1 MPVKE
6 ETPSHWCPFSNSAST
21 YLGTALQIT
30 WVQHLRHERFVNKKQ
45 EGLVAG
51 VCWCSMTSVKLSADS
66 VDEEK
71 KSPVKAGNDSF
82 WKWSWL
88 TSPSIHGDLKKSRRC
103 FLKESSILSKRI
115 VGAKRENRRFFL
127 KESSVLMGSKSIY
140 SPKSLNCYVSGGNN
154 TWQKHSKII
163 VFPLGFREVFS
174 LLPSCLCGFIW
185 SNTIE
190 MGGFGKDTC
199 FSDEIQCP
207 YEDSCK
213 SLNHS

>member
-1 MPVKE
+1 M
-6 ETPSHWCPFSNSAST
+6 SHWCPSSNSAST

-30 WVQHLRHERFVNKKQ
+30 RVQYVRYERFVNQKQ

-71 KSPVKAGNDSF
+71 KSPEKAGNDSF

-140 SPKSLNCYVSGGNN
+140 SPKSLNCYVSGG
-154 TWQKHSKII
+154 
-163 VFPLGFREVFS
+163 
-174 LLPSCLCGFIW
+174 
-185 SNTIE
+185 SNTDQNIV
-190 MGGFGKDTC
+190 
-199 FSDEIQCP
+199 
-207 YEDSCK
+207 K
-213 SLNHS
+213 S

>member
-1 MPVKE
+1 MCYCFFLAGCQSRKRLRLIDARPPIEQAHILARPCKL
-6 ETPSHWCPFSNSAST
+6 PGFSMFDMNVLST
-21 YLGTALQIT
+21 
-30 WVQHLRHERFVNKKQ
+30 KKQ

-154 TWQKHSKII
+154 TWQKHSKMALMYSSNFI
-163 VFPLGFREVFS
+163 GWMTSAFS
-174 LLPSCLCGFIW
+174 RAALSTIGQLPCRQSG
-185 SNTIE
+185 
-190 MGGFGKDTC
+190 
-199 FSDEIQCP
+199 
-207 YEDSCK
+207 
-213 SLNHS
+213 

>member
-1 MPVKE
+1 M
-6 ETPSHWCPFSNSAST
+6 
-21 YLGTALQIT
+21 
-30 WVQHLRHERFVNKKQ
+30 
-45 EGLVAG
+45 AG

-163 VFPLGFREVFS
+163 VFPLGFLWSFLSVAFLS
-174 LLPSCLCGFIW
+174 LGIHPEQHNEAEGKL
-185 SNTIE
+185 
-190 MGGFGKDTC
+190 GKDTC
-199 FSDEIQCP
+199 FFDEIPCP
-207 YEDSCK
+207 YEDSCH
-213 SLNHS
+213 SLSHLCHGKGMCFPIHPNCHNVRIESFHTNKYISTEPQ

>member
-1 MPVKE
+1 MLLFLSCRVPVKE
-6 ETPSHWCPFSNSAST
+6 ETPSHWCSSYKRAST

-30 WVQHLRHERFVNKKQ
+30 RVQYVRYERFVNKKQ

-88 TSPSIHGDLKKSRRC
+88 TFPSIYGDLKKSRRC
-103 FLKESSILSKRI
+103 YEKESSILSKRI

-154 TWQKHSKII
+154 TWQKHSKMVLMYSSNFI
-163 VFPLGFREVFS
+163 GWMTSAFS
-174 LLPSCLCGFIW
+174 RAALSTIGQLPCRQSG
-185 SNTIE
+185 
-190 MGGFGKDTC
+190 
-199 FSDEIQCP
+199 
-207 YEDSCK
+207 
-213 SLNHS
+213 